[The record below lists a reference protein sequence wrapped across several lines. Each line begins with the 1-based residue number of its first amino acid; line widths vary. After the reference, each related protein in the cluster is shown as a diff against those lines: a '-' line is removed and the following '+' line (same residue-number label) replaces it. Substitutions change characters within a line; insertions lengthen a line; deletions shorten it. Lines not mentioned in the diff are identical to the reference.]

1 MVRGLLSAA
10 LILVVLA
17 LVVWAIQTGT
27 GEPDAP
33 LPEEPKRVL
42 PSPVAGSWYDS
53 DALNLRTELAGY
65 LKEVQTRRLPD
76 VRAMILPHAGYRW
89 SGRVAA
95 HGYHQIEGRK
105 FRRVLVLGPSH
116 RFGHQMENMA
126 SVPAVT
132 HYATPLGEVSLDRGF
147 IRALKRHR
155 FFMTFPGAH
164 RVEHSVHIQVPMLQQ
179 ALGEFLLVPVLLGT
193 LDLETTRSI
202 ARILLGLIDDE
213 TLVIASTDF
222 THYGP
227 RFRYIPFR
235 DSVPEKIEK
244 LDMGAFAQIQA
255 RSDEGFRN
263 YIEKT
268 GATVCGRHAV
278 AVLLAMLR
286 PDTGVHL
293 MKQDRSGRMEGNYT
307 HSVSYLAV
315 AFDGEWPDADRV
327 PAPGEPRPLTEEER
341 KRLLGLARGTL
352 HHWFRFHEIPTPE
365 TLGIEITES
374 MMRPSGAFVTLK
386 RKGQL
391 RGCIGQIYAMG
402 PLYKAV
408 MRKVVDSAVHDNR
421 FAPVE
426 AVELSE
432 LEISISAL
440 TEPRPVAS
448 REEIVLGR
456 HGIILDKA
464 DRRSLF
470 LPQVAPE
477 QGWNLEQTL
486 TQLSRKAGLPED
498 AWKEGAT
505 FSVFEAEVF
514 GEAGE

>member
-1 MVRGLLSAA
+1 MGRGFLFGA
-10 LILVVLA
+10 LILVVLG
-17 LVVWAIQTGT
+17 VVLWATYSGFE
-27 GEPDAP
+27 EPDAP
-33 LPEEPKRVL
+33 LPVEPKRVL
-42 PSPVAGSWYDS
+42 HSPLAGRWYDS
-53 DALNLRTELAGY
+53 DPLQLRAELSTY
-65 LKEVQTRRLPD
+65 LSEVDTKRLPN

-95 HGYHQIEGRK
+95 HGFHQIEGRG
-105 FRRVLVLGPSH
+105 FERVVVLGPSH
-116 RFGHQMENMA
+116 RFGYEMENIA

-132 HYATPLGEVSLDRGF
+132 HYATPLGEVPVDRGF
-147 IRALKRHR
+147 VRALKRHR

-164 RVEHSVHIQVPMLQQ
+164 RTEHSVQIQVPMLQQ
-179 ALGEFLLVPVLLGT
+179 ALGEFRLVPILLGT
-193 LDLETTRSI
+193 LDLEATRAI
-202 ARILLGLIDDE
+202 ARILLGLIDE
-213 TLVIASTDF
+213 KTLVVASTDF

-235 DSVPEKIEK
+235 DNVPESIEK
-244 LDMGAFAQIQA
+244 LDMGAFAEVQA
-255 RSDEGFRN
+255 RSEEGFRN

-286 PDTGVHL
+286 PETGVHL
-293 MKQDRSGRMEGNYT
+293 MKQDRSGRMEGDYT
-307 HSVSYLAV
+307 NSVSYLAV
-315 AFDGEWPDADRV
+315 AFDGEWPDAERV
-327 PAPGEPRPLTEEER
+327 PAPEQPRPLTEEER
-341 KRLLGLARGTL
+341 QRLLALARGTL
-352 HHWFRFHEIPTPE
+352 RHWFRFNKIPTPE

-374 MMRPSGAFVTLK
+374 MQRPSGAFVTLK

-402 PLYKAV
+402 PLHKAV

-426 AVELSE
+426 PSELND

-440 TEPRPVAS
+440 TEPRPVTS

-486 TQLSRKAGLPED
+486 SQLSRKAG
-498 AWKEGAT
+498 
-505 FSVFEAEVF
+505 
-514 GEAGE
+514 